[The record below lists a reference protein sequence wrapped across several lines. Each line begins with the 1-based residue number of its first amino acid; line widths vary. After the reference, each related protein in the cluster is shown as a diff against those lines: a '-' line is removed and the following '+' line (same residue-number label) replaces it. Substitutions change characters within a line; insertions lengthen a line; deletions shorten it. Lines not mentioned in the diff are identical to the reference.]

1 MDRITARNIAI
12 ISPMRQNFAALSK
25 AGEFAA
31 AIIAKYSGTESFPF
45 NGEALVYFNA
55 LNRTLEGEKA
65 LRSSVSYTLKL
76 LIIRRLVLD
85 GKVADPTVTK
95 QFLSSLSEQ
104 VERNM
109 LWLRMTD
116 GNAYTRLSK
125 TIEFIDK
132 TEDLTE
138 NIITSEIT
146 EDLRSFRYSSV
157 DLTELEQRFFGEQ
170 SESYA
175 YSGNHIYN
183 MLTKL
188 VYRKEEVHNG
198 REVSPSATSFGQ
210 NLSNYAET
218 AINTGDTDY
227 SYTTENLTYKT
238 ENEISENTDI
248 QNEQNAQNVQ
258 NIHNIR
264 SVRQMIESNS
274 ADASVPAAVTNNTTI
289 NSGTTTEIYK
299 ENVINIDGSETVSKT
314 IVNTGDTDHSFSDET
329 VVPAANDVAGSSAAA
344 AKPVAETLINSTS
357 YDAADISP
365 ESIVNAG
372 DENYSYTTE
381 NLTHKTENETS
392 QNSDIRNEQ
401 STLNVQNTQ
410 NIRHIGESADAAA
423 SGSHKSVLFIDPGI
437 IDSPVIIPE
446 RPEVTGDERYNAER
460 STYRSDS
467 VTSEVKPEST
477 ANKSGSGFA
486 DSDRSSE
493 QKPTV
498 GETLKAG
505 FARFFGRLRTIF
517 RSGGNNA
524 AVPADSEKTEHGQNV
539 SVYNGD
545 TNNGFNEETDIYN
558 AQTAASENI
567 NAPDLQNIGD
577 VQPISENIS
586 SDSDFSAGN
595 SGITDITEITSETL
609 VNGGSLEEISETVVN
624 TGDENYSYTTENL
637 TYRTETE
644 VSENTDIRNEQSAQ
658 NIQNIRNDQQI
669 TENTDI
675 AVSAPTAVTSI
686 TPVTYSTT
694 SETSP
699 ETVVNIGGSETI
711 SETAVNAGDENYSYT
726 TETAASA
733 PVAVTNNT
741 AVNSGTTTDAVSETV
756 VNASSYDTTDISA
769 ESIVNAG
776 DDNYSYTTENLTY
789 KTENEISENTDI
801 RNEQN
806 AQNVQNAQDIQN
818 IRSVQ
823 QIIESNSTDASV
835 SASVTQDSVNSSAI
849 SETVV
854 NIDGSEAHSETV
866 VNAEAENYSYSTE
879 TVVSTP
885 VAVTNNT
892 AVNSGT
898 TTDAVSETVV
908 NASSYDTTDISA
920 ESIVNAGDENYSYT
934 TENLTYRTET
944 EVSENTDIRNGQ
956 SAQNIQNIRNNQQ
969 ITENADIAVSALT
982 SVTPNTVNSSSISET
997 VVNIDGSEARSEAV
1011 VNAGDENY
1019 SYTTENLTYKT
1030 EAEVSENT
1038 DIRNIHQTAGNTETV
1053 ISAAAP
1059 VTGAVAADSDMS
1071 RADQQ
1076 TTVNP
1081 GVTDLFSELQQPER
1095 RPTLREWLISG
1106 IRRLFRR
1113 GGSDVQP
1120 VTSNAP
1126 TSDTHTATIVDLKT
1140 FIEKGIGDPSG
1151 HNNNSTYNTT
1161 VEAPKNTDI
1170 PDEQSV
1176 QNIPKEQS
1184 THETV
1189 NIRQTDDPAAC
1200 VTISSKIAEL
1210 SPETLINITEAE
1222 SAKNVVNIG
1231 DENYS
1236 YTTESLTYKT
1246 EAGVSGNT
1254 DIRNEQNTH
1263 ETVNIRQTVDSDA
1276 GVTVSSE
1283 ITEVVRDTDM
1293 NTAGSSDAGYSTSTA
1308 DSAAI
1313 TSSGRST
1320 ETYTVTGDTAQ
1331 SRITESLT
1339 YRPDTELTVNTDV
1352 RNERS
1357 VQNVHNISVN
1367 TDGDRIDAVSPITA
1381 KNAAEKATPELA
1393 KAGDLENIGLLVM
1406 NTFLSAGSEYIS
1418 ALKDKYIHR
1427 RITLTPVTVQLNELS
1442 APGLLNSPRSSFG
1455 VITYAIALLTGKEG
1469 KDTAEREIYE
1479 KSVLT
1484 VYLGNHRTPG
1494 GNVTEMLS
1502 KMSPAEKTKVLS
1514 LVVRQLVGRSSANY
1528 NTPETV
1534 AARAGTDDVRDNGK
1548 TVLPDISPLKSEAAE
1563 SINIAYSSDNA
1574 EKVPQN
1580 TAPDT
1585 AQPIVIKPVFKV
1597 TEPEIR
1603 LLRLLSQDRYYHTV
1617 DMIGAAEEDETI
1629 ASELKKL
1636 YFGIPDR
1643 VTAERLL
1650 MSRVEKA
1657 AGIPLMV
1664 TSQPAGAHSRNDT
1677 MLLYRDNGDIL
1688 YYTGGDHVA
1697 GDADTAHS
1705 RDTVS
1710 VSEDRVYNS
1719 INTINMP
1726 ENREAIRV
1734 GTGVSRIRP
1743 MRVLAYYDGRITN
1756 NEYITN
1762 AAGDTVTVSPVMR
1775 KPNSTRETVR
1785 RILER
1790 IARYEKIIDTA
1801 ANRVNAAR
1809 RAQPAKSSVPVFFDR
1824 NRRGTGDESGSA
1836 VNTAAYSSAGYST
1849 STASTA
1855 VGRSSDTYEYYDS
1868 SINYLFTNTVSEYE
1882 LPLVLTPQNA
1892 VSENIRMLPVYALD
1906 GVIIPAR
1913 SGNITL
1919 STRKVLKKN
1928 ATAADHLIVAHKKP
1942 MMLYRSNR
1950 MLIKENAANI
1960 IAGYEAAGAEGQTPL
1975 SMLPL
1980 MRSTSE
1986 MRYRDTE
1993 IVPASPPRE
2002 VQPQRPEMSQAE
2014 LERRF
2019 GNLIEGADAGLTYS
2033 MNPARHGIDE
2043 AMATIEE
2050 AVEKVEANSKLID
2063 EIREKQR
2070 AIESVALRSTDIDR
2084 ISEDTIRK
2092 LRGQLRL
2099 DRSRFS

>member
-1 MDRITARNIAI
+1 M
-12 ISPMRQNFAALSK
+12 
-25 AGEFAA
+25 
-31 AIIAKYSGTESFPF
+31 
-45 NGEALVYFNA
+45 
-55 LNRTLEGEKA
+55 
-65 LRSSVSYTLKL
+65 
-76 LIIRRLVLD
+76 
-85 GKVADPTVTK
+85 
-95 QFLSSLSEQ
+95 
-104 VERNM
+104 
-109 LWLRMTD
+109 
-116 GNAYTRLSK
+116 
-125 TIEFIDK
+125 
-132 TEDLTE
+132 
-138 NIITSEIT
+138 
-146 EDLRSFRYSSV
+146 
-157 DLTELEQRFFGEQ
+157 
-170 SESYA
+170 
-175 YSGNHIYN
+175 
-183 MLTKL
+183 
-188 VYRKEEVHNG
+188 
-198 REVSPSATSFGQ
+198 
-210 NLSNYAET
+210 
-218 AINTGDTDY
+218 
-227 SYTTENLTYKT
+227 
-238 ENEISENTDI
+238 
-248 QNEQNAQNVQ
+248 
-258 NIHNIR
+258 
-264 SVRQMIESNS
+264 
-274 ADASVPAAVTNNTTI
+274 
-289 NSGTTTEIYK
+289 
-299 ENVINIDGSETVSKT
+299 
-314 IVNTGDTDHSFSDET
+314 
-329 VVPAANDVAGSSAAA
+329 
-344 AKPVAETLINSTS
+344 
-357 YDAADISP
+357 
-365 ESIVNAG
+365 
-372 DENYSYTTE
+372 
-381 NLTHKTENETS
+381 
-392 QNSDIRNEQ
+392 
-401 STLNVQNTQ
+401 
-410 NIRHIGESADAAA
+410 
-423 SGSHKSVLFIDPGI
+423 
-437 IDSPVIIPE
+437 
-446 RPEVTGDERYNAER
+446 
-460 STYRSDS
+460 
-467 VTSEVKPEST
+467 
-477 ANKSGSGFA
+477 
-486 DSDRSSE
+486 
-493 QKPTV
+493 
-498 GETLKAG
+498 
-505 FARFFGRLRTIF
+505 
-517 RSGGNNA
+517 
-524 AVPADSEKTEHGQNV
+524 
-539 SVYNGD
+539 
-545 TNNGFNEETDIYN
+545 
-558 AQTAASENI
+558 
-567 NAPDLQNIGD
+567 
-577 VQPISENIS
+577 
-586 SDSDFSAGN
+586 
-595 SGITDITEITSETL
+595 
-609 VNGGSLEEISETVVN
+609 
-624 TGDENYSYTTENL
+624 
-637 TYRTETE
+637 
-644 VSENTDIRNEQSAQ
+644 
-658 NIQNIRNDQQI
+658 
-669 TENTDI
+669 
-675 AVSAPTAVTSI
+675 
-686 TPVTYSTT
+686 
-694 SETSP
+694 
-699 ETVVNIGGSETI
+699 
-711 SETAVNAGDENYSYT
+711 
-726 TETAASA
+726 
-733 PVAVTNNT
+733 
-741 AVNSGTTTDAVSETV
+741 
-756 VNASSYDTTDISA
+756 
-769 ESIVNAG
+769 
-776 DDNYSYTTENLTY
+776 
-789 KTENEISENTDI
+789 
-801 RNEQN
+801 
-806 AQNVQNAQDIQN
+806 QNAQDIQN

-892 AVNSGT
+892 AVGT

-920 ESIVNAGDENYSYT
+920 ESIVNAGDENYSYI